1 VSAEVLHVV
10 VHEGHGPYAL
20 VVHGLVGS
28 RSYWTANLAA
38 LSTVCR
44 PVVVELWGHG
54 RSPSPPDPAR
64 YEPAAYAAEFER
76 VREQLAA
83 PRWVTIGKSMGA
95 GLTLDYG
102 LRHPDRVLAQVVTN
116 SLSAFA
122 PVEGWPELHRR
133 TAGPLADRLRREGA
147 EFLRHS
153 KLNPGR
159 SPRVAEATRRLMAA
173 EFDEHDA
180 VGIANSME
188 YTNALT
194 PLGGRLG
201 DVSVPTLLTVGVKE
215 DRFLPLVE
223 RARLIPDLQIVE
235 LAVGHPVN
243 AHDPVGWNDAVVAFL
258 SGHTGLAA
266 RTGGTAR
273 APERKGSV

>member
-1 VSAEVLHVV
+1 MSAEQPPPERLHAV
-10 VHEGHGPYAL
+10 VHDGDGPYAL

-28 RSYWTANLAA
+28 RSYWAGNLPA
-38 LSTVCR
+38 LSSVCR

-54 RSPSPPDPAR
+54 RSPSPADLAR

-76 VREQLAA
+76 LREELGAQQ
-83 PRWVTIGKSMGA
+83 WVTIGQSMGA

-122 PVEGWPELHRR
+122 PVEGWPELHGR

-147 EFLRHS
+147 EFLRHA

-159 SPRVAEATRRLMAA
+159 SRRVPEATRRLMAA

-180 VGIANSME
+180 VGIANSMQ

-194 PLGGRLG
+194 PLGDRLRQ
-201 DVSVPTLLTVGVKE
+201 VSSPTLLTLGVQE

-223 RARLIPDLQIVE
+223 RARLIPRLEIVE
-235 LAVGHPVN
+235 LPTAHPVN
-243 AHDPVGWNDAVVAFL
+243 AHDPEGWNASVVAFV
-258 SGHTGLAA
+258 SRHTEPVAGHLMPTGD
-266 RTGGTAR
+266 
-273 APERKGSV
+273 P